1 MAKWFHQCN
10 PSNMRA
16 NDMKSN
22 FVKRRRQGKDSF
34 PKRFPL
40 SLTWCPSAVTNFKS
54 IGGLQH
60 FLSFSSLIFS
70 YLILSFLFC
79 KWPISL
85 KKANVDN
92 NKLTCQLSTNVLTFL
107 SELSTIGA
115 VSNRSRITVA
125 MATRGL
131 VRLPAFAFNL
141 ESGETWRL

>member
-1 MAKWFHQCN
+1 MISSVS

-16 NDMKSN
+16 QMIWKAISLNADDR
-22 FVKRRRQGKDSF
+22 VKILFQNAS
-34 PKRFPL
+34 RFP
-40 SLTWCPSAVTNFKS
+40 LTWCPSAVTNFKS

-60 FLSFSSLIFS
+60 FLSFSFLIFS
-70 YLILSFLFC
+70 YLIFSFLFC

-92 NKLTCQLSTNVLTFL
+92 DKLTCQLSTNVLTFL